1 MFRRAD
7 RLKAD
12 GKLIVADGGTA
23 EPFVADWDGDGKL
36 DLVVGCGSGRVV
48 WYRNIGA
55 NGQPQLAAGI
65 TLVEPF
71 PGGASLSGSR
81 LDLQLPNRSALN
93 AKVCVADWNGDG
105 RPDLI
110 VGDYWYQERRPARL
124 GLGLSAR
131 SAANRPGQDPVV
143 QANVMHENSHW
154 TPGLDHATSAVGPAP
169 PGVIL
174 LLCLLAAAT
183 GLARCGSWRPG
194 RLGSGRRA
202 RLSSGQSV
210 RPCQGMGPI
219 QPRGML
225 DGRAARFERL
235 EGVPFQMDGALG

>member
-1 MFRRAD
+1 MDYDNDGRMDFLTGSISGKVYLYRRKPNGTFGLPEVLRQEVRGLIGAGSAPISLGASSAVAMADWFGRGKLDLFVGTGDGYVYLLPNEGTRQKPVFRRAD

-23 EPFVADWDGDGKL
+23 GPFVADWDGDGKL

-81 LDLQLPNRSALN
+81 LGVQLPNRSALN

-110 VGDYWYQERRPARL
+110 VGDYWY
-124 GLGLSAR
+124 
-131 SAANRPGQDPVV
+131 
-143 QANVMHENSHW
+143 
-154 TPGLDHATSAVGPAP
+154 
-169 PGVIL
+169 
-174 LLCLLAAAT
+174 
-183 GLARCGSWRPG
+183 
-194 RLGSGRRA
+194 GSGGPHGWVWVYLRA
-202 RLSSGQSV
+202 PLQTAQV
-210 RPCQGMGPI
+210 KTQ
-219 QPRGML
+219 
-225 DGRAARFERL
+225 
-235 EGVPFQMDGALG
+235 